1 MPQNLRTLKSRIRT
15 AKNIAQLA
23 KTLEMVSVAKI
34 RRARGLAE
42 TVRPYAERITS
53 LGDTALRSVAPGEF
67 LHPYLGS
74 AKPGGPTRAGMPN
87 PTEDRGRGGGA
98 PPRDGAALDGGSRL
112 LLVIGPDKGL
122 CGPLVSNLVRRMF
135 DEDSPDAQLITVG
148 KRMEAPAAR
157 IAGSRLVAS
166 FPVGSRLPEYSL
178 VYDLVLTINSYIL
191 SGKASRLDVLY
202 TRFISYFTQVPTLD
216 HVLPLAPAQGRAT
229 PRSTVGGLA
238 EPGAP
243 GAQSAPAAPGMAEAT
258 PAQGRAT
265 PRSTV
270 GGLAEPESQRPHTIE
285 PDLSGLLEAL
295 LPHYLEVRLFD
306 SVIQAYSSE
315 HGARMVAMQNAKK
328 NALEIADSFTLL
340 YNKTRQER
348 ITNEI
353 LDLANTGK
361 RA

>member
-1 MPQNLRTLKSRIRT
+1 MPQSLRTLKSRIRT

-67 LHPYLGS
+67 VHPYLG
-74 AKPGGPTRAGMPN
+74 PRP
-87 PTEDRGRGGGA
+87 GA
-98 PPRDGAALDGGSRL
+98 PAGASAGGRL

-122 CGPLVSNLVRRMF
+122 CGPLVSNLVRKMLE
-135 DEDSPDAQLITVG
+135 EDSPDSQLITVG
-148 KRMEAPAAR
+148 KRMGTPAAR
-157 IAGSRLVAS
+157 VAGSRLVAS
-166 FPVGSRLPEYSL
+166 FPIGSRLPEYSL
-178 VYDLVLTINSYIL
+178 VYDLVLAINGFIL
-191 SGKASRLDVLY
+191 AAKATRLDVLY
-202 TRFISYFTQVPTLD
+202 TRFVSYFTQVPTLD
-216 HVLPLAPAQGRAT
+216 HVLPLVPEPAP
-229 PRSTVGGLA
+229 
-238 EPGAP
+238 
-243 GAQSAPAAPGMAEAT
+243 
-258 PAQGRAT
+258 
-265 PRSTV
+265 
-270 GGLAEPESQRPHTIE
+270 AEPESQRPHAIE

-306 SVIQAYSSE
+306 AVIQAYSSE

-361 RA
+361 SA

>member
-67 LHPYLGS
+67 VHPYLG
-74 AKPGGPTRAGMPN
+74 GRAGASGDGHPGSRPLAGTPD

-98 PPRDGAALDGGSRL
+98 PSRGSATLDGGSRPSAGTPDPTEDRGRGGGARDGGSRL

-122 CGPLVSNLVRRMF
+122 CGPLVSNLVRKMF
-135 DEDSPDAQLITVG
+135 EEDSPDAQLITVG
-148 KRMEAPAAR
+148 KRMEGPAAR
-157 IAGSRLVAS
+157 KAGARLVAS

-178 VYDLVLTINSYIL
+178 VYDLVLAINGYIL
-191 SGKASRLDVLY
+191 SGRASRLDVLY
-202 TRFISYFTQVPTLD
+202 TRFVSYFTQVPTLD
-216 HVLPLAPAQGRAT
+216 HVLPLVPEPAPT
-229 PRSTVGGLA
+229 
-238 EPGAP
+238 
-243 GAQSAPAAPGMAEAT
+243 
-258 PAQGRAT
+258 
-265 PRSTV
+265 
-270 GGLAEPESQRPHTIE
+270 EPESQRPHTIE
-285 PDLSGLLEAL
+285 PDLAGLLEAL

-306 SVIQAYSSE
+306 AVIQAYSSE

>member
-1 MPQNLRTLKSRIRT
+1 MPQNLRTLKSRIKT

-34 RRARGLAE
+34 RRARTLAE

-53 LGDTALRSVAPGEF
+53 LGDTAIRSVAPGEF
-67 LHPYLGS
+67 VHTYLGP
-74 AKPGGPTRAGMPN
+74 AKP
-87 PTEDRGRGGGA
+87 
-98 PPRDGAALDGGSRL
+98 DGKRV

-122 CGPLVSNLVRRMF
+122 CGPLVSNLVRRLF
-135 DEDSPDAQLITVG
+135 DEDSPDTQIISVG
-148 KRMEAPAAR
+148 KRMEAAAAR

-178 VYDLVLTINSYIL
+178 VYDLVLAINELIF
-191 SGKASRLDVLY
+191 SGKADRLDVLY
-202 TRFISYFTQVPTLD
+202 TRFISYFTQTPTVD
-216 HVLPLAPAQGRAT
+216 HVLPLVPEPAPT
-229 PRSTVGGLA
+229 
-238 EPGAP
+238 
-243 GAQSAPAAPGMAEAT
+243 
-258 PAQGRAT
+258 
-265 PRSTV
+265 
-270 GGLAEPESQRPHTIE
+270 EPESQRPHTIE
-285 PDLSGLLEAL
+285 PDLAGLLTAL

-306 SVIQAYSSE
+306 AVIQAYSSE

-328 NALEIADSFTLL
+328 NALDIAESFTLL

>member
-67 LHPYLGS
+67 AHPYLGS
-74 AKPGGPTRAGMPN
+74 TKSEKAG
-87 PTEDRGRGGGA
+87 
-98 PPRDGAALDGGSRL
+98 RL

-122 CGPLVSNLVRRMF
+122 CGPLVSNLVRKMF
-135 DEDSPDAQLITVG
+135 DEDSPDAKLIAVG
-148 KRMEAPAAR
+148 KRIEAPAAR
-157 IAGSRLVAS
+157 KAGGRLVAA

-178 VYDLVLTINSYIL
+178 VYDLVLAINGYIL
-191 SGKASRLDVLY
+191 SGKATRLDVLY
-202 TRFISYFTQVPTLD
+202 TRFVSYFTQVPTLD
-216 HVLPLAPAQGRAT
+216 HVLPLVPA
-229 PRSTVGGLA
+229 S
-238 EPGAP
+238 EPAG
-243 GAQSAPAAPGMAEAT
+243 
-258 PAQGRAT
+258 
-265 PRSTV
+265 
-270 GGLAEPESQRPHTIE
+270 PESQRPHTIE
-285 PDLSGLLEAL
+285 PDLPGLLEAL
-295 LPHYLEVRLFD
+295 LPHYLEVRIFD
-306 SVIQAYSSE
+306 AVIQAYSSE

>member
-1 MPQNLRTLKSRIRT
+1 
-15 AKNIAQLA
+15 
-23 KTLEMVSVAKI
+23 
-34 RRARGLAE
+34 
-42 TVRPYAERITS
+42 
-53 LGDTALRSVAPGEF
+53 
-67 LHPYLGS
+67 
-74 AKPGGPTRAGMPN
+74 
-87 PTEDRGRGGGA
+87 
-98 PPRDGAALDGGSRL
+98 LDGGSRL

-216 HVLPLAPAQGRAT
+216 HVLPLAPAQGRA
-229 PRSTVGGLA
+229 RAA

-295 LPHYLEVRLFD
+295 LPHYLEVCLFD

>member
-67 LHPYLGS
+67 VHPYLG
-74 AKPGGPTRAGMPN
+74 GRAGASGDGHP
-87 PTEDRGRGGGA
+87 GSGGA
-98 PPRDGAALDGGSRL
+98 PSRGSATLDGGSRL

-122 CGPLVSNLVRRMF
+122 CGPLVSNLVRKMF
-135 DEDSPDAQLITVG
+135 EEDSPDAQLITVG
-148 KRMEAPAAR
+148 KRMEGPAAR
-157 IAGSRLVAS
+157 KAGARLVAS

-178 VYDLVLTINSYIL
+178 VYDLVLAINGYIL
-191 SGKASRLDVLY
+191 SGRASRLDVLY
-202 TRFISYFTQVPTLD
+202 TRFVSYFTQVPTLD
-216 HVLPLAPAQGRAT
+216 HVLPLVPEPAPT
-229 PRSTVGGLA
+229 
-238 EPGAP
+238 
-243 GAQSAPAAPGMAEAT
+243 
-258 PAQGRAT
+258 
-265 PRSTV
+265 
-270 GGLAEPESQRPHTIE
+270 EPESQRPHTIE
-285 PDLSGLLEAL
+285 PDLAGLLEAL

-306 SVIQAYSSE
+306 AVIQAYSSE

>member
-1 MPQNLRTLKSRIRT
+1 MPQNLRTLKSRIKT

-34 RRARGLAE
+34 RKARGLAE

-53 LGDTALRSVAPGEF
+53 LGDTALRAVGPGEF
-67 LHPYLGS
+67 VHPYLG
-74 AKPGGPTRAGMPN
+74 TGMSK
-87 PTEDRGRGGGA
+87 GGGA
-98 PPRDGAALDGGSRL
+98 MDGLGAPADGEARI

-122 CGPLVSNLVRRMF
+122 CGPLVSNLVRKMF
-135 DEDSPDAQLITVG
+135 DEDSPDARLITVG

-157 IAGSRLVAS
+157 IAGSRLIAS

-178 VYDLVLTINSYIL
+178 VYDLVLAINGLIL

-202 TRFISYFTQVPTLD
+202 TRFLSYFTQVPTVD
-216 HVLPLAPAQGRAT
+216 HVLPLAQGSAGT
-229 PRSTVGGLA
+229 A

-243 GAQSAPAAPGMAEAT
+243 GAQIAPAAQGTAEA
-258 PAQGRAT
+258 AAK
-265 PRSTV
+265 
-270 GGLAEPESQRPHTIE
+270 AADPEKERPHTIE
-285 PDLSGLLEAL
+285 PDLNGLLEAL

-306 SVIQAYSSE
+306 AVIQAYSSE

-353 LDLANTGK
+353 LDLANTGQK
-361 RA
+361 A

>member
-1 MPQNLRTLKSRIRT
+1 MPQSLRTLKSRIRT

-34 RRARGLAE
+34 RKARGLAE

-53 LGDTALRSVAPGEF
+53 LGDTAIRAVGPGEF
-67 LHPYLGS
+67 AHPYL
-74 AKPGGPTRAGMPN
+74 RAGMPEEGN
-87 PTEDRGRGGGA
+87 RV
-98 PPRDGAALDGGSRL
+98 

-122 CGPLVSNLVRRMF
+122 CGPLVSNLVRKMF
-135 DEDSPDAQLITVG
+135 DEDSPDSRLITVG

-157 IAGSRLVAS
+157 IAGSRLMAS
-166 FPVGSRLPEYSL
+166 FLVGSRLPEYSL
-178 VYDLVLTINSYIL
+178 VYDLVLAINQLIL
-191 SGKASRLDVLY
+191 SGQATRLDVLY
-202 TRFISYFTQVPTLD
+202 TRFVSYFTQVPTVD
-216 HVLPLAPAQGRAT
+216 HVLPL
-229 PRSTVGGLA
+229 
-238 EPGAP
+238 
-243 GAQSAPAAPGMAEAT
+243 T
-258 PAQGRAT
+258 PA
-265 PRSTV
+265 
-270 GGLAEPESQRPHTIE
+270 AEPEGPEAERPHTIE
-285 PDLSGLLEAL
+285 PDLPGLLEAL

-306 SVIQAYSSE
+306 AVIQAYSSE

-361 RA
+361 KA

>member
-67 LHPYLGS
+67 VHPYLGPG
-74 AKPGGPTRAGMPN
+74 KP
-87 PTEDRGRGGGA
+87 DGGGA
-98 PPRDGAALDGGSRL
+98 RL

-122 CGPLVSNLVRRMF
+122 CGPLVSNLVRKMF
-135 DEDSPDAQLITVG
+135 DEDSDDAQLITVG

-157 IAGSRLVAS
+157 IAGKRLVAS

-178 VYDLVLTINSYIL
+178 VYDLVLAINGYIL

-202 TRFISYFTQVPTLD
+202 TRFVSYFTQVPTLD
-216 HVLPLAPAQGRAT
+216 HVLPLVPEKT
-229 PRSTVGGLA
+229 PT
-238 EPGAP
+238 
-243 GAQSAPAAPGMAEAT
+243 
-258 PAQGRAT
+258 
-265 PRSTV
+265 
-270 GGLAEPESQRPHTIE
+270 EPESQRPHTIE

-306 SVIQAYSSE
+306 AVIQAYSSE

-328 NALEIADSFTLL
+328 NALEIADSFTLM

>member
-53 LGDTALRSVAPGEF
+53 LGDTALRSIAPGEF
-67 LHPYLGS
+67 VHPYLEPRLAARTGS
-74 AKPGGPTRAGMPN
+74 PS
-87 PTEDRGRGGGA
+87 GA
-98 PPRDGAALDGGSRL
+98 RL

-122 CGPLVSNLVRRMF
+122 CGPLVSNLVRKMI
-135 DEDSPDAQLITVG
+135 DEDTLDSRLITVG

-157 IAGSRLVAS
+157 IAGNRLIAS

-178 VYDLVLTINSYIL
+178 VYDLVLAINELIL
-191 SGKASRLDVLY
+191 SGKAARLDVLY
-202 TRFISYFTQVPTLD
+202 TRFVSYFTQVPTLD
-216 HVLPLAPAQGRAT
+216 HVLPLALQGR
-229 PRSTVGGLA
+229 VGPT
-238 EPGAP
+238 PGAP
-243 GAQSAPAAPGMAEAT
+243 SSPATAEVAEAAAAP
-258 PAQGRAT
+258 
-265 PRSTV
+265 
-270 GGLAEPESQRPHTIE
+270 EPSESEGERPHTIE
-285 PDLSGLLEAL
+285 PDLPGLLQAL

-328 NALEIADSFTLL
+328 NALEIAESFTLL

-361 RA
+361 TA

>member
-34 RRARGLAE
+34 RKARGLAE

-53 LGDTALRSVAPGEF
+53 LGDTALRAVGPGEF
-67 LHPYLGS
+67 IHPYLG
-74 AKPGGPTRAGMPN
+74 ARP
-87 PTEDRGRGGGA
+87 GA
-98 PPRDGAALDGGSRL
+98 PGAAGAPGTRI

-122 CGPLVSNLVRRMF
+122 CGPLVSNLVRKMF
-135 DEDSPDAQLITVG
+135 DEDSPDARLITVG

-157 IAGSRLVAS
+157 IAGSRLIAS

-178 VYDLVLTINSYIL
+178 VYDLVLAINELIL
-191 SGKASRLDVLY
+191 SGAATRLDVLY
-202 TRFISYFTQVPTLD
+202 TRFLSYFTQVPTLD
-216 HVLPLAPAQGRAT
+216 HVLPLVVEPLGTAP
-229 PRSTVGGLA
+229 V
-238 EPGAP
+238 
-243 GAQSAPAAPGMAEAT
+243 
-258 PAQGRAT
+258 
-265 PRSTV
+265 
-270 GGLAEPESQRPHTIE
+270 EPEKERPHTIE
-285 PDLSGLLEAL
+285 PDLNGLLEAL

-306 SVIQAYSSE
+306 AVIQAYSSE

-328 NALEIADSFTLL
+328 NALDIADSFTLL

-361 RA
+361 NA

>member
-53 LGDTALRSVAPGEF
+53 LGDTALRSVAPGEYV
-67 LHPYLGS
+67 HPYV
-74 AKPGGPTRAGMPN
+74 GPRP
-87 PTEDRGRGGGA
+87 GA
-98 PPRDGAALDGGSRL
+98 PAGAAQGTRI
-112 LLVIGPDKGL
+112 LLVVGPDKGL
-122 CGPLVSNLVRRMF
+122 CGPLVSNLIRKMIDV
-135 DEDSPDAQLITVG
+135 DSADSQLITVG
-148 KRMEAPAAR
+148 KRMGASAAR
-157 IAGSRLVAS
+157 VAGSRLIAS

-178 VYDLVLTINSYIL
+178 VYELVLAINGLML
-191 SGKASRLDVLY
+191 SGKATRLDVLY
-202 TRFISYFTQVPTLD
+202 TRFVSYFTQVPTLD
-216 HVLPLAPAQGRAT
+216 HVLPLVPSEAAHAP
-229 PRSTVGGLA
+229 
-238 EPGAP
+238 
-243 GAQSAPAAPGMAEAT
+243 
-258 PAQGRAT
+258 
-265 PRSTV
+265 
-270 GGLAEPESQRPHTIE
+270 AEPESQRPHTIE
-285 PDLSGLLEAL
+285 PDLSGLLDAL

-306 SVIQAYSSE
+306 AVIQAYSSE

-361 RA
+361 SA

>member
-34 RRARGLAE
+34 RKARVLAE

-53 LGDTALRSVAPGEF
+53 LGDTAIRAVGPGEF
-67 LHPYLGS
+67 VHPYL
-74 AKPGGPTRAGMPN
+74 AERPGNRV
-87 PTEDRGRGGGA
+87 
-98 PPRDGAALDGGSRL
+98 

-122 CGPLVSNLVRRMF
+122 CGPLVSNLVRKMF
-135 DEDSPDAQLITVG
+135 DEDSQDSRLITVG
-148 KRMEAPAAR
+148 KRMEGPAAR
-157 IAGSRLVAS
+157 IAGNRLVAS

-178 VYDLVLTINSYIL
+178 VYDLVLAINGLIL
-191 SGKASRLDVLY
+191 SGQATRLDVVY
-202 TRFISYFTQVPTLD
+202 TRFVSYFTQVPTVD
-216 HVLPLAPAQGRAT
+216 HVLPLVP
-229 PRSTVGGLA
+229 
-238 EPGAP
+238 E
-243 GAQSAPAAPGMAEAT
+243 
-258 PAQGRAT
+258 
-265 PRSTV
+265 
-270 GGLAEPESQRPHTIE
+270 AEPEGPEAERPHTIE
-285 PDLSGLLEAL
+285 PDLAGLLEAL

-306 SVIQAYSSE
+306 AVIQAYSSE

-361 RA
+361 KA